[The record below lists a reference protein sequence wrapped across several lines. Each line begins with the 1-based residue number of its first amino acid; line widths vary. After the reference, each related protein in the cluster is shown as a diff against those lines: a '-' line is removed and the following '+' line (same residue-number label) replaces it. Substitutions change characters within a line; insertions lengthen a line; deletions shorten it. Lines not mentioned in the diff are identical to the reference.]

1 MGGLPVLDGRVARI
15 RVPMNEGRRD
25 QDRQKRRLRNEG
37 LENVFHKGIP
47 TSNPDFMEEV
57 GLDGDF
63 DKHDYW
69 MDSMCASELFFT
81 TVAKWLTDIYDA
93 RTGKMVDEHRV
104 NLLGV

>member
-1 MGGLPVLDGRVARI
+1 
-15 RVPMNEGRRD
+15 MNEGRRD
-25 QDRQKRRLRNEG
+25 RDRQKRRLRNEG

-69 MDSMCASELFFT
+69 IDSMCAVPFFCPRCRVRVVFYCFHFT
-81 TVAKWLTDIYDA
+81 TVTKWLTDMYDA
-93 RTGKMVDEHRV
+93 RTGKMVDEYRV